1 MNQRSRVL
9 SEFNRIM
16 FRHIFAHHPNC
27 DLYYHHVYRIGSV
40 RFCVGCTGL
49 YSAFFISFLL
59 DLVFKFSWALNLRFI
74 LGFLL
79 FIPAINQ
86 LFRKSRKRYL
96 KFIMRYSLG
105 TSAYVLVSASLLVEG
120 LYWKLALLT
129 VFILATLFYS
139 RKQGARQLIECEDC
153 KYDQDYKNCNVRFAD
168 IKEINDLNLIF
179 DVLSEDIL
187 NVIENK

>member
-16 FRHIFAHHPNC
+16 FRNIFSHHPNC
-27 DLYYHHVYRIGSV
+27 DLYDHHVYRIGSV

-74 LGFLL
+74 IGFLL
-79 FIPAINQ
+79 FIPAIIQ
-86 LFRKSRKRYL
+86 LFRKSRKRFL

-105 TSAYVLVSASLLVEG
+105 TSTYFLVSSSLLVDG
-120 LYWKLALLT
+120 LHWKLVLLT
-129 VFILATLFYS
+129 VFILAALFYS
-139 RKQGARQLIECEDC
+139 RKQGVRQLIECEDC
-153 KYDQDYKNCNVRFAD
+153 KYDRDYKSCKVRFAD
-168 IKEINDLNLIF
+168 IMEINDLNLIY

-187 NVIENK
+187 KAIENK